1 MTGVLLQKTTEVKPL
16 NVKAMNAAAWC
27 FSGTQSSL
35 RGQKVAAGQK
45 PSFSKWAN
53 FEVVAGVS
61 MHHIRL
67 YVNAERTGIDSH
79 VNTLYLIG
87 GAEFTPPKCHR
98 FSRQQPVHQKLL
110 RTSHEWGHTSTEV
123 TVRYKFCTTQV
134 QCRFISFQQINVS
147 ACST

>member
-1 MTGVLLQKTTEVKPL
+1 MRDDWHLTGVNACGVLFFRLNASKHRLVPHITLDGVTGVLLQKTTEVKPL
-16 NVKAMNAAAWC
+16 NVKAMNTVAWC

-67 YVNAERTGIDSH
+67 PVNAKRKGIDSH
-79 VNTLYLIG
+79 VNT
-87 GAEFTPPKCHR
+87 
-98 FSRQQPVHQKLL
+98 
-110 RTSHEWGHTSTEV
+110 
-123 TVRYKFCTTQV
+123 
-134 QCRFISFQQINVS
+134 
-147 ACST
+147 